1 MCAGSTRSIE
11 PDEAI
16 IRRIPK
22 CPGYYDPLKN
32 PPIERGAFTPNK
44 NDKDGLSCFLER
56 EMSAEDLLARS
67 NQPGS
72 NYVIVRFRAADLFQ
86 MGLSLIRTNDPD
98 DLPGHVVIPEINFQ
112 DYKDPRQ
119 KPRLKELGKA
129 LVDLARHNIVASG

>member
-56 EMSAEDLLARS
+56 EMLLKTCSQDLI
-67 NQPGS
+67 NPE
-72 NYVIVRFRAADLFQ
+72 VI
-86 MGLSLIRTNDPD
+86 M
-98 DLPGHVVIPEINFQ
+98 
-112 DYKDPRQ
+112 
-119 KPRLKELGKA
+119 
-129 LVDLARHNIVASG
+129 

>member
-16 IRRIPK
+16 IRRIRK
-22 CPGYYDPLKN
+22 CPGYYNPLKN

-44 NDKDGLSCFLER
+44 NDEDGLSFYLER
-56 EMSAEDLLARS
+56 ELSVEGLLAAS
-67 NQPGS
+67 NRPAID
-72 NYVIVRFRAADLFQ
+72 YVIVRLKASDLYEL
-86 MGLSLIRTNDPD
+86 GLSLDRTNNPD

-112 DYKDPRQ
+112 DYEDPRQ